1 MVASHVPPTG
11 DWACNPG
18 MCPAGNRTSDPLL
31 CSPALL
37 VLFDSHLKANI
48 PNPVPSIP
56 PKVVFSVE
64 SSAILPAAQAK
75 IRGNTFDVSL
85 TSLIHSGNCGGLNS
99 VAQSS
104 CLPRTSERDL
114 IWDLCRCH

>member
-48 PNPVPSIP
+48 PNPVPNFP

-64 SSAILPAAQAK
+64 SSAILPAAQAECVGIIPPHLVRPQLLLALFK
-75 IRGNTFDVSL
+75 IY
-85 TSLIHSGNCGGLNS
+85 SGPG
-99 VAQSS
+99 
-104 CLPRTSERDL
+104 
-114 IWDLCRCH
+114 